1 MKRFFQR
8 LGAFLEVGLGLNQL
22 GANFKKFASMH
33 CMFNLFQ
40 GLVSV
45 YITTL
50 LMRVSGD
57 GDIVKWYN
65 MITYLF
71 TGMMMPIAVTVMR
84 KRNTNLVTRIGI
96 LGFIALYTTL
106 LLTMNYADRMMPIL
120 GILNGAS
127 NAFYWLTYSSYVS
140 AFTVD
145 DKRDVALAFL
155 GFVNG
160 IITLT
165 MPALSGFVIER
176 IGGFL
181 GYMVAFG
188 LAFLVAV
195 TTILLSLRLPKHVN
209 PAGKKETN
217 TYYKK
222 ALREILHN
230 SCWRCGMMAE
240 AMRGVREGTFNF
252 LLNILLFEVI
262 SSETLTGFNTL
273 LTGLGTIVSFW
284 VIGRVV
290 GPRNRVKAMLA
301 ATITLLAASILPA
314 VSLNP
319 VSLILFSFINAFF
332 TQFLLNSSSSI
343 FFLLVQQ
350 KAEPNARE
358 EYFSIRELMLGFGR
372 SAGILIL
379 LAFPKVQLG
388 YVIAIVVLTL
398 TQFVTVGLSKHTLTL
413 LKREEKERM
422 EDGEPA
428 EA

>member
-8 LGAFLEVGLGLNQL
+8 IGAFLEVSLGLNQL
-22 GANFKKFASMH
+22 GADFKKFASMH

-57 GDIVKWYN
+57 GDIVKWFN
-65 MITYLF
+65 IITYLF

-106 LLTMNYADRMMPIL
+106 LLTMNYADRMMPVL
-120 GILNGAS
+120 GVLNGAS

-145 DKRDVALAFL
+145 NKRDVALAFI

-165 MPALSGFVIER
+165 MPALSGFVIEQ
-176 IGGFL
+176 IGGVL

-273 LTGLGTIVSFW
+273 LTGLGTIISFW

-290 GPRNRVKAMLA
+290 KPGNRVKAMLA
-301 ATITLLAASILPA
+301 ATITLLAASVLPA
-314 VSLNP
+314 LSLNP

-350 KAEPNARE
+350 KAAPNARE

-398 TQFVTVGLSKHTLTL
+398 TQFATVGLSKYTLTL
-413 LKREEKERM
+413 LKREEKEQM